1 MDIEDEFF
9 NLFAKGTTKSPSKL
23 TKQSSSVGAK
33 ECVKLL
39 DANRSQASAIL
50 MTSQRLDSHLIRHAL
65 IGFDN
70 QTLSYET
77 LSSIYAIRPH
87 EEELRTINDYI
98 KTLAPTTN
106 YEDVLDKPELFLLE
120 LSKIPAFEERMYC
133 LVYQNKFREALASIE
148 FRLHNINT
156 VCDELQT
163 NEKIKK
169 ILGIILAC
177 GNGMNAT
184 NKARGDADGFDLSI
198 LPNLKDVKSKDN
210 TTNLLQYIVYYYVNK
225 IDDDATKMPMPDPSD
240 FFAVAQVNFDEL
252 EKELRRVRNELKD
265 IEQRV
270 ESVLKLNE
278 PVKTQQP
285 GRKTPVPTEE
295 SSSNPAPCG
304 VVTKE
309 PKRVNAAEDKDVI
322 DEKEPAT
329 EKSEGVTE
337 EKTDSNGDKPK
348 EVAQEQPETNPLN
361 EPFKSRI
368 TEFLKNAIDECK
380 EQEEV
385 FTKSKAKFQKL
396 VGCYCIKPR
405 SSDTEVT
412 PAYFFSLWGSFT
424 QDFKDAWKREI
435 QKLAKAKLKQLSEKR
450 QQIKYSNTST
460 SQTVPTD
467 KNKKSIVSALSTSRQ
482 NRTADFGGRKRGVA
496 VPGRILSTMN
506 GSGNANGYGEV

>member
-1 MDIEDEFF
+1 M
-9 NLFAKGTTKSPSKL
+9 
-23 TKQSSSVGAK
+23 
-33 ECVKLL
+33 
-39 DANRSQASAIL
+39 
-50 MTSQRLDSHLIRHAL
+50 
-65 IGFDN
+65 
-70 QTLSYET
+70 
-77 LSSIYAIRPH
+77 
-87 EEELRTINDYI
+87 
-98 KTLAPTTN
+98 
-106 YEDVLDKPELFLLE
+106 LDKPELFLLE

-225 IDDDATKMPMPDPSD
+225 IDDDAAKMPMPDPSD

-252 EKELRRVRNELKD
+252 EKELRRVRHELKD

-278 PVKTQQP
+278 PAKAQQP
-285 GRKTPVPTEE
+285 GRKTPVPAEEVKASSE
-295 SSSNPAPCG
+295 SSEA
-304 VVTKE
+304 VTKE
-309 PKRVNAAEDKDVI
+309 PKKVAAAEGLDEQSDKEAAPDKP
-322 DEKEPAT
+322 DGDD
-329 EKSEGVTE
+329 KS
-337 EKTDSNGDKPK
+337 DASSSSDKPK
-348 EVAQEQPETNPLN
+348 EPEVNPLN

-368 TEFLKNAIDECK
+368 TEFLKNAVDECK

-385 FTKSKAKFQKL
+385 FAKSKVKFQKL

-405 SSDTEVT
+405 STDTEVT
-412 PAYFFSLWGSFT
+412 PAYFFSLWGAFT

-435 QKLAKAKLKQLSEKR
+435 QKLAKAKLKQLNEKR
-450 QQIKYSNTST
+450 QQIKYSNASNCQAVT
-460 SQTVPTD
+460 TD
-467 KNKKSIVSALSTSRQ
+467 KNKKSIVST
-482 NRTADFGGRKRGVA
+482 K
-496 VPGRILSTMN
+496 
-506 GSGNANGYGEV
+506 